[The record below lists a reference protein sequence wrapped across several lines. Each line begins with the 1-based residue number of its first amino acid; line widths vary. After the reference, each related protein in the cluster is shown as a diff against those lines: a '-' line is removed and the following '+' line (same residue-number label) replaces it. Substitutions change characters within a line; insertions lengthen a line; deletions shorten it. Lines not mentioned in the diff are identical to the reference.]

1 MIKNKILGGG
11 HKKIKKAFTLVEL
24 SVVIVIISIMLST
37 VLVSKS
43 LINSAKINKIYEEY
57 RTFNNSIKMFYD
69 TYDCNAGDCKPEQIA
84 DLVTASAGMS
94 LNTVAGGACFTDNTA
109 ANGSFVSLKTNVI
122 ESITKRS
129 CQFIELQLAGF
140 ITGIDPKYP
149 TLTDSIA
156 GKNIPYAK
164 FNKIGAW
171 DFRAYHLSGG
181 DPKTNSYTFPIG
193 LHPNPNIGGK
203 HVLVLRRATTATG
216 YTTDIA
222 YLQGGPMGNYATDNA
237 LNASLSMALDL
248 KFDDGLPFSGLIAAN
263 MKTADWDD
271 AGSWSTK
278 KPCTT
283 IVNPF
288 VDVNLWGAT
297 YKYAPSNDINKGC
310 LVAFAVDLPSS

>member
-1 MIKNKILGGG
+1 
-11 HKKIKKAFTLVEL
+11 
-24 SVVIVIISIMLST
+24 MLST

-140 ITGIDPKYP
+140 ITGIDPKYI

-171 DFRAYHLSGG
+171 DFRYIPSGG
-181 DPKTNSYTFPIG
+181 FITVSDSYAFPQELAYISSSINRHQ
-193 LHPNPNIGGK
+193 LT
-203 HVLVLRRATTATG
+203 LVGANTATG
-216 YTTDIA
+216 N
-222 YLQGGPMGNYATDNA
+222 NYDLYQNSGVACSAGSCDSIQKYGLT
-237 LNASLSMALDL
+237 ASVTQKLDS
-248 KFDDGLPFSGLIAAN
+248 KFDDGLPYAGNIVGGRNAAEWSNNKISCNNVVTPATVNAN
-263 MKTADWDD
+263 MT
-271 AGSWSTK
+271 SS
-278 KPCTT
+278 
-283 IVNPF
+283 VLYLN
-288 VDVNLWGAT
+288 
-297 YKYAPSNDINKGC
+297 SNSIPDGC
-310 LVAFAVDLPSS
+310 LVSFMVDLPSS